1 MNHLLISKL
10 IEYAPTFISIIKS
23 IFFSMKFY
31 QFMKML
37 MNVFM
42 LYSHK
47 RTFFPHSWL
56 ITGFVTRLTRRVS
69 PVDQELLTLRRIWVH
84 SRFLFSGVRVTR
96 SLVLWVCF
104 IDRCLSFCTFLGHC
118 VVCSSSI
125 YRFWLPLW
133 YLWLPLWY
141 LWLPL
146 WYLWLPLWYLW
157 LPLWYLW
164 LSLWYLWL
172 PIWYLW
178 LPLWYLWL
186 PPFGILDY
194 HFGIFDYPFGI
205 FDYPFGIFDYPSLV
219 SLITCLWYLWLPLWY
234 LQTLLCCS
242 SLIK

>member
-23 IFFSMKFY
+23 IFFFMKFY

-84 SRFLFSGVRVTR
+84 SRFLFSGVRVTW
-96 SLVLWVCF
+96 SLVLWACF

-157 LPLWYLW
+157 L
-164 LSLWYLWL
+164 SLWYLWL
-172 PIWYLW
+172 PLWYLW

-194 HFGIFDYPFGI
+194 PFGIFDYPFGI
-205 FDYPFGIFDYPSLV
+205 FDYPFGIFD
-219 SLITCLWYLWLPLWY
+219 
-234 LQTLLCCS
+234 
-242 SLIK
+242 